1 MFASNLRVS
10 RFLTESQCFLLNVSL
25 FSEPLRSTLPSTTSV
40 VAKPASPEPQSLPS
54 VEVGLDR
61 NSAKSPG
68 SAVLCR
74 AEPRVWPVWCESREV
89 GSSPKLCQTFY
100 RRRTEVWGMDLSKVG
115 AELGSC
121 CHSAWAILIEI
132 LQNRQ
137 EMLLSAKDRM
147 REGSYGEE
155 VGRQGHPPNFVRPS
169 IEGEHKFG
177 GWISQRWVPS
187 WAVAATQRGRS

>member
-1 MFASNLRVS
+1 MTLQYYN
-10 RFLTESQCFLLNVSL
+10 EY
-25 FSEPLRSTLPSTTSV
+25 SEPSRQSATTSLQHTF
-40 VAKPASPEPQSLPS
+40 SG
-54 VEVGLDR
+54 EVGGTARMLMM
-61 NSAKSPG
+61 
-68 SAVLCR
+68 VLLL
-74 AEPRVWPVWCESREV
+74 PRVVLGGYGGDPDE
-89 GSSPKLCQTFY
+89 
-100 RRRTEVWGMDLSKVG
+100 VG

-121 CHSAWAILIEI
+121 CHSAWAILIGI

-177 GWISQRWVPS
+177 GWICPRW
-187 WAVAATQRGRS
+187 A